1 MYIRV
6 IVTPNSKKEKVIQL
20 TKDSFEISVKEKAQQ
35 NQANGRVCEI
45 LSECFKVPLSAVRI
59 INGHRTPKKIISIK

>member
-1 MYIRV
+1 MYIKV
-6 IVTPNSKKEKVIQL
+6 AVTPNAKKEKV
-20 TKDSFEISVKEKAQQ
+20 KKVSDDSFEISVKEKAQQ
-35 NQANGRVCEI
+35 NQANKRVCEI